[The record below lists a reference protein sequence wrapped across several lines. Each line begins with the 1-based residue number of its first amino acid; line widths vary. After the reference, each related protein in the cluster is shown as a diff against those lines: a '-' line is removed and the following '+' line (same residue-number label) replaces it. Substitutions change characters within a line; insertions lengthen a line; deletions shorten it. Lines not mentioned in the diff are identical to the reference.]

1 MFNLSIGPEGK
12 MERTNLSELLD
23 LILNS
28 IQTFKESFTISRVP
42 GTLELIQDTRF
53 GEQQRL

>member
-1 MFNLSIGPEGK
+1 M
-12 MERTNLSELLD
+12 TNLSELLD

-28 IQTFKESFTISRVP
+28 IQPFKESFTISRVP